1 MHDHLGVRTGP
12 KAVTLR
18 LQLGDQGVE
27 VVDLTVEGD
36 PDRPVLVRERLLAG
50 REVDDREPPVAEPH
64 VAAAAF
70 DAGAYRHGIAGPLPA
85 ARLGA
90 VQKISFAV
98 RTSVNEGASH
108 AHQDIRIQ
116 LVAAAME
123 HARDPTHVCLSPP
136 PRSARA
142 VMAGLTAVL
151 LAMLRFSSVI
161 LLDLGPGSSTPRR

>member
-50 REVDDREPPVAEPH
+50 GEVDDREPPVAEPH

-85 ARLGA
+85 ARPGA

-98 RTSVNEGASH
+98 VWVQAEG
-108 AHQDIRIQ
+108 
-116 LVAAAME
+116 
-123 HARDPTHVCLSPP
+123 VCYLDEEGK
-136 PRSARA
+136 
-142 VMAGLTAVL
+142 MAGLRLIRQIRARTEL
-151 LAMLRFSSVI
+151 HGRFDKSFYPEAWTERSI
-161 LLDLGPGSSTPRR
+161 CPLSH